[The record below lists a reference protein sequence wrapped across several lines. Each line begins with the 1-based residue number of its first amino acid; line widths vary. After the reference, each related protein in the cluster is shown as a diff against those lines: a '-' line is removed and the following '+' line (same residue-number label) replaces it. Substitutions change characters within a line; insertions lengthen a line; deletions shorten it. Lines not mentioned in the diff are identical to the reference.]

1 MILYAYV
8 CVCAFS
14 FHRESP
20 GMILGDKPLIFQGDS
35 VTISTRQTRQGVRQA
50 SPSRYTRPTC
60 RCILICHAPTLV
72 AALGAATGQ
81 PHCSLADKRHADKP
95 CCGRRSLLRMLN
107 RPPAQTS
114 PRLPCACAT
123 SHRHGASQTC
133 APYDPDRLLP
143 PLKSRG
149 FKRLL
154 PLVQTLPSSCISS
167 STVSRQR
174 LSPVF
179 PLCGHR

>member
-1 MILYAYV
+1 VCLCILASSRIPRYDL
-8 CVCAFS
+8 
-14 FHRESP
+14 R
-20 GMILGDKPLIFQGDS
+20 
-35 VTISTRQTRQGVRQA
+35 RQTPDFSGEFCHNLHPTNQTRGA
-50 SPSRYTRPTC
+50 PSITQSLRTPTC
-60 RCILICHAPTLV
+60 RRVLICHAPTLV
-72 AALGAATGQ
+72 AALGAVTGR
-81 PHCSLADKRHADKP
+81 PHCSLTDKRHADKP

-123 SHRHGASQTC
+123 SHRHGASQTR
-133 APYDPDRLLP
+133 APYHPDRLLP

-154 PLVQTLPSSCISS
+154 PLVQTPPSSCISS
-167 STVSRQR
+167 STVCRQR